1 MDTTD
6 LERFINE
13 SGIDAQIVN
22 LESETPTVEAAAA
35 AVGVSTDHIGKS
47 LLFLVQ
53 GEPVLVIANGSKRIS
68 YKRLAEYLDTNRKRI
83 KFATSAQVE
92 DLTGYSIG
100 SVPPF
105 GHKQKLKTFIE
116 EGVMDQDTGGDGRA
130 TGGYFGNPC
139 LLLARP
145 STQICPMLLG
155 PATGAR
161 PQRLR

>member
-22 LESETPTVEAAAA
+22 LEAETPTVEAAAA

-116 EGVMDQDTGGDGRA
+116 EGVMDQDAIYAGG
-130 TGGYFGNPC
+130 GGINT
-139 LLLARP
+139 LIRVETAELLAVT
-145 STQICPMLLG
+145 S
-155 PATGAR
+155 AT
-161 PQRLR
+161 LVSF